1 MQVRNAKKQTVCF
14 DILAEQVTQPD
25 KNYILLFYEMRV
37 VQPEERSEKK
47 RKVDESRTIS
57 TRRSTFLPQFSCL
70 RCRSLERKIL
80 F

>member
-1 MQVRNAKKQTVCF
+1 MQVRNAKKQTVRF

-47 RKVDESRTIS
+47 TKSR
-57 TRRSTFLPQFSCL
+57 
-70 RCRSLERKIL
+70 
-80 F
+80 